1 MRYFFHYEG
10 GLMHKIL
17 FAAQQ
22 ASSAPLERSKNRECS
37 FKILIFKDFLKR
49 VYLLSNP
56 VGTLIYKA
64 WRVG

>member
-1 MRYFFHYEG
+1 
-10 GLMHKIL
+10 MHKIL

-37 FKILIFKDFLKR
+37 FKLLIFMNFLKR